1 MRPAIFGLSMT
12 LAATAL
18 VLAGCGKPPEGPGGP
33 QAAAVGVVP
42 AVQRPVREIEEFTGR
57 LEALES
63 VDLRPRIGGTI
74 DKVHFRDGAM
84 VRAGELLF
92 TIDPRPYVAEVAR
105 AESQVAAAI
114 SQGELAKSEL
124 ARAQKL
130 LDAKAVS
137 RQEFDQLSSGART
150 SDASLQAAQAA
161 LRIAKLNV
169 EYTRVTAPIGGRVSR
184 ANVTAGNLVDDK
196 TVLTSIVALQKVYAY
211 FDASERTFLS
221 RRMADKNTVVVR
233 MGLADEDGFPHT
245 GSIDFVDNRLNTSTG
260 SIRMRAVFDNAK
272 GTFVPGLFA
281 RVVVTSGAP
290 TDTVLV
296 PDRAIGTD
304 QTKRFVY
311 VVGADNKPEYRPV
324 QPGALQDGMRAI
336 SSGVKAGELVVV
348 EGLQRVRPGIAVAPE
363 KLAVDE
369 RGLPKPP
376 APRGA
381 PAAAASAASAA

>member
-1 MRPAIFGLSMT
+1 MRPFAVVLSV
-12 LAATAL
+12 AAAVSAS

-33 QAAAVGVVP
+33 QAAPVGVVA
-42 AVQRPVREIEEFTGR
+42 AVLRPVREIEEFTGR

-63 VDLRPRIGGTI
+63 VDVRPRIGGTI

-84 VRAGELLF
+84 VRAGEMLF
-92 TIDPRPYVAEVAR
+92 TIDPRPYAAEVAR
-105 AESQVAAAI
+105 AESQVASAI
-114 SQGELAKSEL
+114 AQGELARSEL

-161 LRIAKLNV
+161 LQIARLNV
-169 EYTRVTAPIGGRVSR
+169 EYTRVTAPISGRVSR
-184 ANVTAGNLVDDK
+184 ANITAGNLVDDK

-245 GSIDFVDNRLNTSTG
+245 GAIDFVDNRLNTSTG
-260 SIRMRAVFDNAK
+260 SIRMRAVFDNAR

-290 TDTVLV
+290 TDAVLI

-311 VVGADNKPEYRPV
+311 VVGVDNTPQYRPV
-324 QPGALQDGMRAI
+324 VPGALQDGMRVI
-336 SSGVKAGELVVV
+336 SSGLKAGELVVV
-348 EGLQRVRPGIAVAPE
+348 DGLQRVRPGMPVAPE

-376 APRGA
+376 APPA
-381 PAAAASAASAA
+381 QPAAAASAA